1 MMFFSTVSTHWMSLM
16 IHIRYEILSK
26 HDYWTKSE
34 QTGMFDDDYSA
45 WLMTPAGIHI
55 DDHTAQKEN
64 SYVLQCITCYIII
77 LAQKNNWKYINSGMF
92 VIIFTTPALIFIKN
106 VSENEVAS
114 ELLYLDQYTTS
125 MCHVHI
131 WISKS

>member
-64 SYVLQCITCYIII
+64 SYVLQCIITCYIII
-77 LAQKNNWKYINSGMF
+77 LAKKNNWKYINSGKYVCYYF
-92 VIIFTTPALIFIKN
+92 HYSCAYFYQKCSWKRSGLGVTVL
-106 VSENEVAS
+106 
-114 ELLYLDQYTTS
+114 TTS
-125 MCHVHI
+125 MCHIHI